1 MRLLLSNPVCQ
12 YLLDPVN
19 LHGDVGRCETRD
31 VRDGSGIHPF
41 QVGDDDLPVQ
51 RSELQDDLLDLP
63 QRPFPINVPQ
73 LLDALQGSFDFL
85 ETDQF
90 RVPAPFTDDV
100 RSCRVVGYTE
110 GPGLE

>member
-1 MRLLLSNPVCQ
+1 MRLLLPSPVCQ
-12 YLLDPVN
+12 YLFDPVN

-31 VRDGSGIHPF
+31 VRDGCGIHPF
-41 QVGDDDLPVQ
+41 QIGDDDLPVQ
-51 RSELQDDLLDLP
+51 WSELQNDLLELP
-63 QRPFPINVPQ
+63 QHPFPINVPR
-73 LLDALQGSFDFL
+73 LRDALQRSLDFL

-90 RVPAPFTDDV
+90 RVPAPFTDNV